1 MKNLDNKE
9 LYIII
14 HGGRNDD
21 LSSSCALDD
30 TFILELVNLNWIKI
44 KLYSNNSDFK
54 VISRFGHNS
63 SIYGNKLIIFG
74 GMNNNNYVGSTL
86 FIINLD
92 FNFSPKMINADDD
105 LLINNTKNKKNEESS
120 KQEKNNKIGNMKKS
134 NISKLNLPPIK

>member
-1 MKNLDNKE
+1 MKNL
-9 LYIII
+9 
-14 HGGRNDD
+14 
-21 LSSSCALDD
+21 D

-54 VISRFGHNS
+54 VISGFGHNS

-120 KQEKNNKIGNMKKS
+120 KQEKNNKIGN
-134 NISKLNLPPIK
+134 ISKLNLPPIK